1 VPTGARLSHLTAAA
15 IAGSVIVLPF
25 VILDWVN
32 TRFGDG
38 FPLVLF
44 ALMWLLASF
53 FVLVLRPLVRK
64 PSVWAARPSLLS
76 VLPRIAT
83 LIFIAWMWVAV
94 VLDQMPCFLGVP
106 NCD

>member
-1 VPTGARLSHLTAAA
+1 
-15 IAGSVIVLPF
+15 
-25 VILDWVN
+25 
-32 TRFGDG
+32 
-38 FPLVLF
+38 
-44 ALMWLLASF
+44 
-53 FVLVLRPLVRK
+53 
-64 PSVWAARPSLLS
+64 